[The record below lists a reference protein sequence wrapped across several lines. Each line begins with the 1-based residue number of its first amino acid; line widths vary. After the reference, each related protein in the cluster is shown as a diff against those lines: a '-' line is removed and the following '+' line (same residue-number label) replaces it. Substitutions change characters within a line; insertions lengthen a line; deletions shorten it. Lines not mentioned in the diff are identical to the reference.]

1 MFYVEYAALF
11 LSWNRIMEAKVSWVN
26 GLTFMGRSGS
36 GHAVVFDADRDS
48 NTAPTP
54 MEMLLMSAGACSSVD
69 VVGILQ
75 KARQKIVGCDVEL
88 SAERADTIP
97 KVFTR
102 LHLHFVVSGSELSE
116 KQVERA
122 VNLSAEKYC
131 SVSIMLS
138 QSVKVTHSFSIKDA
152 D

>member
-1 MFYVEYAALF
+1 
-11 LSWNRIMEAKVSWVN
+11 MEATVSWVN
-26 GLTFMGRSGS
+26 NLTFLGRSGS

-75 KARQKIVGCDVEL
+75 KARQQVQHCEVQL
-88 SAERADTIP
+88 SAERADTVP
-97 KVFTR
+97 KVFTK
-102 LHLHFVVSGSELSE
+102 LHLHFVVTGTDISE

-131 SVSIMLS
+131 SVSIMLA
-138 QSVKVTHSFSIKDA
+138 QSVKVTHSFSIKQA
-152 D
+152 E

>member
-1 MFYVEYAALF
+1 
-11 LSWNRIMEAKVSWVN
+11 MEAKVSWAKD
-26 GLTFMGRSGS
+26 LTFIGYSGS
-36 GHAVVFDADRDS
+36 GHAVVFDANRET
-48 NTAPTP
+48 NNAPTP

-75 KARQKIVGCDVEL
+75 KARQHILGCEVEL
-88 SAERADTIP
+88 SAERAESVP
-97 KVFTR
+97 KVFTKV
-102 LHLHFVVSGSELSE
+102 HLHFVVTGTGLSE

-138 QSVKVTHSFSIKDA
+138 QSVKVTHSFSIKEA
-152 D
+152 E